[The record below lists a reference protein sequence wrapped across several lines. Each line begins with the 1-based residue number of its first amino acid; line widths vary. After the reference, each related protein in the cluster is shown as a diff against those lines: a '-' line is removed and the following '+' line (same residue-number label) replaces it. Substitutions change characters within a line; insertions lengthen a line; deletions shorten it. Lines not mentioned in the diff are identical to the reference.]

1 VVIVFA
7 LELLVIIRF
16 KFEGMFSFFIKPPF
30 GLRSHGYSRFN
41 TKKRRV
47 YHCRLIPELK
57 MKMKYPKSILLK
69 IRILSSKS
77 ECN

>member
-1 VVIVFA
+1 MVILFA

-16 KFEGMFSFFIKPPF
+16 KFEGMISCFIKPPF
-30 GLRSHGYSRFN
+30 GLRHGYSRFN

-57 MKMKYPKSILLK
+57 MKMKSPKSILLK
-69 IRILSSKS
+69 IRIISSKLK
-77 ECN
+77 CN